1 MRLRP
6 DLSAMTERWTLP
18 FPRCSWRP
26 ILTLLVF
33 ALVSS
38 CQQQPH
44 KTRIGVVPKAI
55 SLVFW
60 QSVHAGA
67 VAAGREENI
76 DIEWNGPTT
85 EVDFSRQIEIVDSMI
100 NSRVDGIVVAP
111 SEATALVGVVE
122 RAAREG
128 IPVTIFD
135 TGINTEQYISFVSTN
150 NYEAG
155 VVGART
161 LAAALGGRGKV
172 AVVRM
177 VPGSASTTAREDG
190 FADTI
195 TRKFP
200 EIEIVAEQYCMANP
214 AKALAVAENMLTAH
228 PDLSGMFASAEP
240 ATVGPVQAL
249 KARGLVGKVKLVG
262 FDFGDTIE
270 QALMDGVLAAA
281 VVQDPFNIG
290 YTAVKTMAAK
300 LRSETPERRID
311 SPVKVVTGENLSD
324 PEVDR
329 FVHPNLA
336 EYLD

>member
-1 MRLRP
+1 
-6 DLSAMTERWTLP
+6 
-18 FPRCSWRP
+18 
-26 ILTLLVF
+26 
-33 ALVSS
+33 
-38 CQQQPH
+38 
-44 KTRIGVVPKAI
+44 
-55 SLVFW
+55 
-60 QSVHAGA
+60 
-67 VAAGREENI
+67 
-76 DIEWNGPTT
+76 
-85 EVDFSRQIEIVDSMI
+85 MI
-100 NSRVDGIVVAP
+100 NARVDGIVLAP

-122 RAAREG
+122 RAARKG

-135 TGINTEQYISFVSTN
+135 TGITTEEYVSFVSTN

-155 VVGART
+155 VVDART
-161 LAAALGGRGKV
+161 LAAALGGRGNV

-195 TRKFP
+195 AREFP
-200 EIEIVAEQYCMANP
+200 EIKIVAEQYCMANP
-214 AKALAVAENMLTAH
+214 AKALAVAENILTAH
-228 PDLSGMFASAEP
+228 PDLNGMFASAEP

-270 QALMDGVLAAA
+270 QALKDGVLVAAI
-281 VVQDPFNIG
+281 VQDPFNIG
-290 YTAVKTMAAK
+290 YTEVKTMAAK
-300 LRSETPERRID
+300 LRGETPERRID

-336 EYLD
+336 EYLN

>member
-1 MRLRP
+1 MST
-6 DLSAMTERWTLP
+6 LSESLILLSRS
-18 FPRCSWRP
+18 RRWRP
-26 ILTLLVF
+26 LLALLTL
-33 ALVSS
+33 ALTCS
-38 CQQQPH
+38 CEQPH

-67 VAAGREENI
+67 VAAGREEDI
-76 DIEWNGPTT
+76 DVDWNGPTT
-85 EVDFSRQIEIVDSMI
+85 ETDFSRQIEIVDSMI
-100 NSRVDGIVVAP
+100 NARVDGIVVAP

-135 TGINTEQYISFVSTN
+135 TGINTEEYVSFVSTN

-155 VVGART
+155 VIGART
-161 LAAALGGRGKV
+161 LAGALGGKGTV

-190 FADTI
+190 FADTL
-195 TRKFP
+195 KQEFP
-200 EIEIVAEQYCMANP
+200 EIEIVAEQYCMADP
-214 AKALAVAENMLTAH
+214 AKALAVAENILTAH
-228 PDLSGMFASAEP
+228 PDLGGMFASAEP

-270 QALMDGVLAAA
+270 QALKDGVLVAA

-300 LRSETPERRID
+300 LRGETPERRID

-329 FVHPNLA
+329 FVHPDLAGNLN
-336 EYLD
+336 

>member
-1 MRLRP
+1 MRPRANV
-6 DLSAMTERWTLP
+6 STVSERWILLSRGRRCRSLLALLALALTCSCEQ
-18 FPRCSWRP
+18 PR
-26 ILTLLVF
+26 
-33 ALVSS
+33 
-38 CQQQPH
+38 

-85 EVDFSRQIEIVDSMI
+85 EIDFSRQIEIVDSMI
-100 NSRVDGIVVAP
+100 SARVDGIVVAP
-111 SEATALVGVVE
+111 SEATALVGVIE

-135 TGINTEQYISFVSTN
+135 TGINTEEYVSFVSTN

-161 LAAALGGRGKV
+161 LAGVLGGKGKV
-172 AVVRM
+172 AMVRM

-195 TRKFP
+195 AREFP
-200 EIEIVAEQYCMANP
+200 QIEIVAEQYCMANA

-240 ATVGPVQAL
+240 ATVGPIQAL
-249 KARGLVGKVKLVG
+249 KARGLAGKVKLVG

-270 QALMDGVLAAA
+270 QALKDGVLVAA
-281 VVQDPFNIG
+281 VVQDPFHIG

-300 LRSETPERRID
+300 LRGETPERRID

-329 FVHPNLA
+329 FVHPDLA
-336 EYLD
+336 EYLN

>member
-1 MRLRP
+1 MIETWPLLFTR
-6 DLSAMTERWTLP
+6 RWGLVP
-18 FPRCSWRP
+18 PLF
-26 ILTLLVF
+26 VF
-33 ALVSS
+33 ALMFS
-38 CQQQPH
+38 CEQPH
-44 KTRIGVVPKAI
+44 RTRIGVVPKAI

-100 NSRVDGIVVAP
+100 NARVDGIVLAP
-111 SEATALVGVVE
+111 SEATALVSVVE

-135 TGINTEQYISFVSTN
+135 TGINTERYVSFVSTN
-150 NYEAG
+150 NYDAG
-155 VVGART
+155 VLGART
-161 LAAALGGRGKV
+161 LAAALEGRGNV

-190 FADTI
+190 FAETI
-195 TRKFP
+195 AREFP

-228 PDLSGMFASAEP
+228 PDLNGMFASAEP

-249 KARGLVGKVKLVG
+249 KARGLMGKVKLVG

-270 QALMDGVLAAA
+270 QALKDGVLVAA

-300 LRSETPERRID
+300 LRGETPERRID

-336 EYLD
+336 EYLN